1 MDQGCVP
8 WSFFILL
15 LPLHSNT
22 YLCLKI
28 LNFKQLSTVHSTMPK
43 TMRIFIFLLTLSLPL
58 FLSAQSK
65 FKEREEK
72 SEPIERSRI
81 KLNPE
86 ALQQLQSPNYSS
98 RPLQNLQLP
107 QLQSDQQLLLHSST
121 EKIVYHPKTGLPIF
135 IKGNIQPKTIV
146 QTRSNRVQNQVYAF
160 LHDFKPTLQIKQPE
174 EEFVVSRQNTD
185 AQGITHTRMQQYFAG
200 IPVYGTEV
208 IAHSQ
213 DGKIKLFNGQYFATP
228 SQLNTRA
235 QKTPEAAVAIAKAD
249 LAGFTKVLTF
259 NPQLETLTGE
269 KQISKQELTIFFS
282 DPEGKQA
289 HLAYEINIAANPL
302 QKWTYIIDAQDGRI
316 LKKFNRVCSLHHDH
330 AHDHPHAEHIDWSQF
345 KVPNPLSENTALFDG
360 PRTANALDLLGQT
373 RLVNSFQI
381 ADTFYLLDASRAMW
395 QGLTPDGE
403 SFNGGIYTAD
413 AQNTNTDNFDS
424 RNVTSLNNTWGS
436 RSAVSAHY
444 NAGVAYEYFRTT
456 FGRNSINGSGGNIVS
471 FINVADE
478 DGGGL
483 DNAFWNGQ
491 FMFYGNGRQAFSPL
505 AGALDVAGHEMSHGV
520 IQNTANLEYQ
530 GESGSLN
537 ESFADIFGVMIDRDD
552 WLLGEDVVNR
562 QVFRTGALRNMMDP
576 NNGGRSLG
584 DRGWQPANV
593 SEQYFGQENNGGVH
607 INSGIPNRA
616 FYLFA
621 TQIGRDNAALVYYDA
636 LDNYLT
642 RSSQFIDAR
651 LAVIEAANQRFG
663 ANVAATAAAAF
674 DAVGITEGTPTAPPE
689 EAPTNEGQQFLMMVG
704 ESFFGNEG
712 SGIYLTQLDGTELQG
727 ADPLTDE
734 GVLFKPSISDNGTR
748 ILYINTQNQLR
759 LIEFDWVNARF
770 QIAELSN
777 EQIWRRCAISKD
789 GLKVALTTTDLTA
802 NIFVFDLRDAAN
814 GRPFELSNPTTAQ
827 SGLSFDDVQYADGL
841 EWDLSSQFVIYD
853 AFNEV
858 DGLFGST
865 SYFDI
870 GSIQVWDNN
879 TDRFANGDIEKL
891 YNSLPDNVS
900 IGNPAISKNSPNIL
914 VFDYIDSTPGEE
926 QLFVVATDIE
936 TRATIGIAQPTVL
949 GFPNYSVADDFV
961 IFEDGDGF
969 LGSKTI
975 KRVPMDAAKINPTAA
990 PTTITSGFQWP
1001 NWFAIGTRII
1011 TNVENRINPD
1021 QLRIETFPNPASQ
1034 NVMVNVELE
1043 KAGQIQFEI
1052 YDMLGKL
1059 VYQHQTRAN
1068 AGTHQSILPI
1078 DQLTRGTYLL
1088 KTTFGRNTVSK
1099 KIVKW

>member
-1 MDQGCVP
+1 M
-8 WSFFILL
+8 
-15 LPLHSNT
+15 
-22 YLCLKI
+22 
-28 LNFKQLSTVHSTMPK
+28 
-43 TMRIFIFLLTLSLPL
+43 MRIFIFLLTLS
-58 FLSAQSK
+58 FSLSINAQSK
-65 FKEREEK
+65 FKVREEK
-72 SEPIERSRI
+72 SAPIERSRV

-86 ALQQLQSPNYSS
+86 ALEQLQSSNYSP
-98 RPLQNLQLP
+98 RALQHLQLSK
-107 QLQSDQQLLLHSST
+107 QQGKQQLTLNSSA
-121 EKIVYHPKTGLPIF
+121 EKIIYHPKTGLPIF
-135 IKGNIQPKTIV
+135 IKGNIQPKTVV
-146 QTRSNRVQNQVYAF
+146 QTRSNRIENQVYAF

-174 EEFVVSRQNTD
+174 AEFVVSKQDTD
-185 AQGITHTRMQQYFAG
+185 AQGMTHTRMQQFFEG

-208 IAHSQ
+208 IAHSK
-213 DGKIKLFNGQYFATP
+213 DGVIKLFNGQYFATP

-235 QKTPEAAVAIAKAD
+235 QKTPEAAIAIVKAD
-249 LAGFTKVLTF
+249 LGSFTRLLAF
-259 NPQLETLTGE
+259 NPHLETLTGE
-269 KQISKQELTIFFS
+269 KQVSKQELTIFFS

-302 QKWTYIIDAQDGRI
+302 QKWTYIVDAQDGSI

-330 AHDHPHAEHIDWSQF
+330 AYDHPHAENIDWSQF
-345 KVPNPLSENTALFDG
+345 KVPTTLSENTVMFDG

-395 QGLTPDGE
+395 QGLTGE

-444 NAGVAYEYFRTT
+444 NAGIAYEYFRTT
-456 FGRNSINGSGGNIVS
+456 FGRNSINGTGGNIVS
-471 FINVADE
+471 FINVADD

-537 ESFADIFGVMIDRDD
+537 ESFADIFGVMIDRED

-621 TQIGRDNAALVYYDA
+621 TQIGRDNAELVYYDA
-636 LDNYLT
+636 LANYLT

-663 ANVAATAAAAF
+663 ANVAATAASAF

-689 EAPTNEGQQFLMMVG
+689 EAPTNEGSQFLLMVG

-712 SGIYLTQLDGTELQG
+712 QGVYLTQLDGTEIQG
-727 ADPLTDE
+727 ANPLTND
-734 GVLFKPSISDNGTR
+734 GVLFKPSISDDGSR
-748 ILYINTQNQLR
+748 ILYINTNNQLR
-759 LIEFDWVNARF
+759 LIDFDWTNGTF
-770 QIAELSN
+770 NIIELSN
-777 EQIWRRCAISKD
+777 ERVWRRCAISKD
-789 GLKVALTTTDLTA
+789 GLKVALTTTDQTA
-802 NIFVFDLRDAAN
+802 DIVVFDLRNPQN
-814 GRPFELSNPTTAQ
+814 GQVFELSNPTTAE

-870 GSIQVWDNN
+870 GSIFVWDNN
-879 TDRFANGDIEKL
+879 TDRFADGTIDKL
-891 YNSLPDNVS
+891 YSSLPDNVS
-900 IGNPAISKNSPNIL
+900 IGNPAISKNSPNII
-914 VFDYIDSTPGEE
+914 VFDYIDNSPGEE
-926 QLFVVATDIE
+926 QLFIAATDIE
-936 TRATIGIAQPTVL
+936 TRATIGVAQPTVL
-949 GFPNYSVADDFV
+949 GFPNYSVEDDFV
-961 IFEDGDGF
+961 IFEDGGGF
-969 LGSKTI
+969 LGGKEI
-975 KRVPMDAAKINPTAA
+975 KRVPLDTDKINPTAA

-1001 NWFAIGTRII
+1001 NWFATGTRVI

-1021 QLRIETFPNPASQ
+1021 RLSIETFP
-1034 NVMVNVELE
+1034 
-1043 KAGQIQFEI
+1043 
-1052 YDMLGKL
+1052 
-1059 VYQHQTRAN
+1059 
-1068 AGTHQSILPI
+1068 
-1078 DQLTRGTYLL
+1078 
-1088 KTTFGRNTVSK
+1088 
-1099 KIVKW
+1099 